1 MKYNVNL
8 RVETYSGVNA
18 EMYSVMAES
27 SKVAVNAATTN
38 ALRKHGKDNV
48 YEITVISV
56 TEVSH
61 AVA

>member
-1 MKYNVNL
+1 MKYTVNL

-18 EMYSVMAES
+18 EMYSVMAENP
-27 SKVAVNAATTN
+27 KVAVNAATMN
-38 ALRKHGKDNV
+38 AIQKYGQKNV
-48 YEITVISV
+48 AEIEVISV